1 MLLLLGREK
10 EGIPVPLLQELD
22 LVVQIPQLGLVRSL
36 NVHVSA
42 SLIVWE
48 YYKQHRGSR
57 GKDKQ

>member
-1 MLLLLGREK
+1 MTGFCLSGVVLPRKMVLLVGREK

-42 SLIVWE
+42 S
-48 YYKQHRGSR
+48 
-57 GKDKQ
+57 